1 MFLNNK
7 DFYQLRRISLSDL
20 LDNQS
25 ALRLTNMVVLEAK
38 KQFYQNINNLTELKE
53 TKKRKRKD
61 AFDDEDQEY
70 DQVIEQFQYEDEFT
84 SLYSKADQNEGG
96 LKFIDVT
103 EAKELNGQKFYVSMN
118 VKSLLD
124 SLDLKKEVVLTMLN
138 QLEKLEPSKSFMRVD
153 SVLPSSI

>member
-61 AFDDEDQEY
+61 AFEEEDQEY
-70 DQVIEQFQYEDEFT
+70 EQVIEQFQFENELT
-84 SLYSKADQNEGG
+84 SLYSKAGDSEDG
-96 LKFIDVT
+96 LRSIDVS
-103 EAKELNGQKFYVSMN
+103 EARELNGQKFYVSLN
-118 VKSLLD
+118 VKNLLD
-124 SLDLKKEVVLTMLN
+124 TLDLKKEVVLTMLN
-138 QLEKLEPSKSFMRVD
+138 QLEKLSPSKSFMRVD